1 MKSHYNYNEDK
12 GWIKKE
18 EKKNAKKFKKKVAL
32 LGKSH
37 YNKDVKKGRYKKN
50 ENESIVFG

>member
-1 MKSHYNYNEDK
+1 MPKSS
-12 GWIKKE
+12 
-18 EKKNAKKFKKKVAL
+18 KKKVAL

-37 YNKDVKKGRYKKN
+37 YNKDVKKGRYKKKN